1 MSAPPKNA
9 VTYSFGDFEVIPE
22 DGILIRRGLKVRLQ
36 DQPFRL
42 LVLLVSRS
50 GTVVTRQD
58 IQSHL
63 WPANTNV
70 EFDQSLRVAMS
81 KLREA
86 LRDPTDRP
94 LYIETIPRR
103 GYRFTAHVTA
113 KDAPPSG
120 GRDLIHSSASEVE
133 TLPNGLPYSAAPTA
147 ATSSSGSTG
156 TNHAGSFLS
165 RTPRFAWALALL
177 AVIAGSYFIRRAT
190 HRAVTSTVAAS
201 PEARRSVA
209 VLGLRNLD
217 GRPEDRWLSTALAE
231 MLSTEL
237 ATSEHIR
244 VISGEQIAR
253 AGLAEPL
260 ATSPSRETLARIA
273 KQLGADLLIF
283 GSYTVSTSQGTGPT
297 SQLRV
302 DIHMENPSSDS
313 PPFALVET
321 GVASD
326 VFAVVSASGAEL
338 RQRLGLGEATAGILN
353 VVRRTLP
360 SDMTAAQFYAEGLDR
375 LRVFDALHARDL
387 LQRAAA
393 IDPTHAATFLALS
406 DAWHGLGYDKEAR
419 TAAARAVELSSGL
432 SREESL
438 LIQGQSAQV
447 SHDWQHAI
455 DIFRTLSTFYPD
467 TIDYGIR
474 LARIQVNAGKVQ
486 DALATLQ
493 DIRHRQPSQADDAHI
508 ALAEAYALL
517 HHNDYPQALAAA
529 GRAIQIGTELD
540 QNLVRAEG
548 FWMKASSLE
557 RMGKDQ
563 ESLQASS
570 EAQNLY
576 RAGGDLRGVAITL
589 LASGD
594 VLYDQGKTD
603 EARKEFLTALN
614 HFRIIGSTINMGVT
628 LERIGNCYFDEGK
641 LAESRDFYQ
650 QSLDAYRAV
659 PWEEGI
665 PSAIGNI
672 ANVLDEQGDIAGA
685 LRLNQEGLEQFEQ
698 TGQQRGY
705 AATLDNMG
713 NLEMERGGL
722 AAASKYYDRA
732 AEVYTKIAYARGIA
746 SALVGQAEILIAL
759 DKPDS
764 AIALDQKALAA
775 IKNMDEPLIA
785 GSVQLTTGIATLL
798 SAHPQPAVPQLQ
810 QGINLALK
818 SKNHDLAAEGCAWL
832 TRAWL
837 QQGRIHEAAAAAAQ
851 AVDESHKQ
859 FAPRPQL
866 IAAMATARVQIAQ
879 GNMVQ
884 ARDGI
889 QSTVQT
895 AQRYNYSPMALES
908 RMLLARTEP
917 SAAERR
923 RQLNALSIEAH
934 QHGWKMLATDTRSA
948 TP

>member
-9 VTYSFGDFEVIPE
+9 VTYSFGDYDVIPE

-42 LVLLVSRS
+42 LVLLVSRA

-63 WPANTNV
+63 WPADTNV

-86 LRDPTDRP
+86 LRDPTDQP

-103 GYRFTAHVTA
+103 GYRFIATVTVTA
-113 KDAPPSG
+113 KDVPPS
-120 GRDLIHSSASEVE
+120 EVV
-133 TLPNGLPYSAAPTA
+133 TLPNGLPEPTPPPAAP
-147 ATSSSGSTG
+147 SSAGAPG
-156 TNHAGSFLS
+156 AIHVGSFLS
-165 RTPRFAWALALL
+165 RIPRLAWVLTLL
-177 AVIAGSYFIRRAT
+177 IAIMIGYFVRRAS
-190 HRAVTSTVAAS
+190 HGAVTTTVAAN
-201 PEARRSVA
+201 PEARLSVA

-217 GRPEDRWLSTALAE
+217 GKPEDRWLSTALAE
-231 MLSTEL
+231 MISTEL
-237 ATSEHIR
+237 ATGEHIR
-244 VISGEQIAR
+244 VISGEQVAR

-260 ATSPSRETLARIA
+260 TTSPSRETLSRIA
-273 KQLGADLLIF
+273 KQLGADRIIF
-283 GSYTVSTSQGTGPT
+283 GSYTVSTSQGTGQAA
-297 SQLRV
+297 QLRV
-302 DIHMENPSSDS
+302 DIHMENLTSDS
-313 PPFALVET
+313 PPFALVEI

-338 RQRLGLGEATAGILN
+338 RQRLGLGEATAGALN
-353 VVRRTLP
+353 AVRRTLP

-387 LQRAAA
+387 LQRAAG
-393 IDPTHAATFLALS
+393 IDPTHAAIFLALS
-406 DAWHGLGYDKEAR
+406 DAWHDLGYDKEAI
-419 TAAARAVELSSGL
+419 TAAARAVELSAGL
-432 SREESL
+432 PREQIL
-438 LIQGQSAQV
+438 LMQGQSAQM
-447 SHDWQHAI
+447 SHDWPNAI
-455 DIFRTLSTFYPD
+455 NIFRTLSTFYPD
-467 TIDYGIR
+467 NVDYGIR
-474 LARIQVNAGKVQ
+474 LSRIQVSAGKAQ

-493 DIRHRQPSQADDAHI
+493 DIRRRQPSQADDARI

-529 GRAIQIGTELD
+529 EHAIQIGTELD
-540 QNLVRAEG
+540 HNLVRAEG

-576 RAGGDLRGVAITL
+576 RAGGDRRGVAIAL
-589 LASGD
+589 LSSGD
-594 VLYDQGKTD
+594 VLYDQGKID
-603 EARKEFLTALN
+603 DARKEFMTALD
-614 HFRIIGSTINMGVT
+614 HFRAIGFTVNTGVT

-641 LAESRDFYQ
+641 LSESRTYYQ

-659 PWEEGI
+659 PWQEGI

-672 ANVLDEQGDIAGA
+672 ANVLDQEGDIAGA
-685 LRLNQEGLEQFEQ
+685 LRLNAEGLAQFEQ

-722 AAASKYYDRA
+722 DAASKYYDRA
-732 AEVYTKIAYARGIA
+732 VEVYIKIAYARGLA
-746 SALVGQAEILIAL
+746 SAFVGQAEVLIAR
-759 DKPDS
+759 DKPEA
-764 AIALDQKALAA
+764 AIALDQKALTA
-775 IKNMDEPLIA
+775 IKDMDEPSAA
-785 GSVQLTTGIATLL
+785 GSVQLTSGIATLL
-798 SAHPQPAVPQLQ
+798 AAHPQQALPQLQ
-810 QGINLALK
+810 QGVDLALK
-818 SKNHDLAAEGCAWL
+818 GKSHDLAAEGLAWL

-837 QQGRIHEAAAAAAQ
+837 AQGKIQEAAAAAAQ
-851 AVDESHKQ
+851 AVEESHKQ
-859 FAPRPQL
+859 FGPRPQL
-866 IAAMATARVQIAQ
+866 MATLATARVQIAQ

-884 ARDGI
+884 ARDAI
-889 QSTVQT
+889 KSAIPT
-895 AQRYNYSPMALES
+895 AQRYNYSPMALEA
-908 RMLLARTEP
+908 RTLLARTEP
-917 SAAERR
+917 SAPERR
-923 RQLNALSIEAH
+923 RQLNALSIEAN
-934 QHGWKMLATDTRSA
+934 QHDWKMLATDARSP